1 MATFSL
7 LEPSRGLRDEGLLE
21 ALRIVG
27 KAVRDGTA
35 GRRVFAMRPVMR
47 QYRHM
52 LAVVA
57 TRWVKPELARGSSI
71 QAR

>member
-7 LEPSRGLRDEGLLE
+7 LEPLSGLRDEGLLE

-27 KAVRDGTA
+27 KAVRNGTA
-35 GRRVFAMRPVMR
+35 GRRVFAMRSVMR
-47 QYRHM
+47 QSRHM
-52 LAVVA
+52 LAAVA
-57 TRWVKPELARGSSI
+57 TKRAKPEEARGNST